1 MSHHCTDDLRSA
13 WDGNLSELAT
23 GSATTDAVAIVAT
36 LNTKG
41 REASYL
47 ADIIEACGRK
57 TILIDI
63 GTKRDDRD
71 KPADAKTPTELLQ
84 QIAERT
90 RSKVGDLLGAGTIS
104 AIVGVE
110 GGRGSAV
117 FGEFVSELPYGFPKI
132 LVSSARP
139 ALLAKLATHSD
150 IILYPAL
157 VDLFGLNVFTTRLLE
172 NAGRAIAATHYA
184 PVKLGR
190 DKKIVAI
197 TADQLLHFTCE
208 KSPRLGGTTAFSNGM
223 VWVPCS
229 AQARAANIDETIADA
244 RTYLQHELGVY
255 YRAQFIDAYLEDSPP
270 ALTALEN
277 GTSVKFTLAITPD
290 YHSSQLGG
298 ADKGRALSPAPYDG
312 RLLGK
317 DFDLIG
323 HPIRVVL
330 GGMMISS
337 SEVKSFLNPFQSVAS
352 LKHVLTCLSRYAR
365 DRLSF
370 SRGTELSGGNAL
382 IARLLVSLREYG
394 VEIWPYS
401 PAVELTK
408 EGWRVTGAII
418 KRINVGIRVRASRGV
433 VLATGGF
440 ARNAQL
446 RTDLSGAHQHDV
458 TLAHADVNGDGIG
471 LATTLGA
478 AIDKDVASA
487 GFWTPV
493 SILKRGSGSQVVP
506 YCWLDRG
513 RPGVIAVGPNARRF
527 VNESNSYHDICLAVF
542 ENGYPA
548 DKRFYF
554 ICDHQFVRLRGMGHL
569 LPWPWTLSIG
579 KYVRLGYVKAGETIS
594 ELAKQLG
601 LDPAVL
607 QKTIEEH
614 NGHAAQGRD
623 PSLSVGNR
631 LSIARSAIRP
641 SGKIQILDQSKTDHL
656 SRCRSF
662 RQRSAR
668 RPDWRRT
675 VTETSWMHKATQ
687 SRVFMLAATT

>member
-1 MSHHCTDDLRSA
+1 MRRPPRNSCS
-13 WDGNLSELAT
+13 
-23 GSATTDAVAIVAT
+23 
-36 LNTKG
+36 
-41 REASYL
+41 
-47 ADIIEACGRK
+47 
-57 TILIDI
+57 
-63 GTKRDDRD
+63 
-71 KPADAKTPTELLQ
+71 

-117 FGEFVSELPYGFPKI
+117 FGEVVSELPYGFPKL

-172 NAGRAIAATHYA
+172 NVERAIAATHYA
-184 PVKLGR
+184 PAKLGR
-190 DKKIVAI
+190 NKKIVAI

-229 AQARAANIDETIADA
+229 AQARAANIDDTIADA

-255 YRAQFIDAYLEDSPP
+255 YRAQFIDAYLEDSPS

-337 SEVKSFLNPFQSVAS
+337 SEVKSFLNPLQSVAS

-458 TLAHADVNGDGIG
+458 TLAHADVNGDRIG

-487 GFWTPV
+487 GFWSPV

-506 YCWLDRG
+506 YGWLDRG

-579 KYVRLGYVKAGETIS
+579 EYVRLGYVKAGETIS

-607 QKTIEEH
+607 QKTTEEH

-631 LSIARSAIRP
+631 LSIARSAIRS